1 MTYQK
6 ITLAVVVKED
16 DSEMFTQALND
27 ALDRIEKIQTV
38 FSSEIRIEEA
48 GKPENAKEI
57 EAIPQ

>member
-27 ALDRIEKIQTV
+27 ALD
-38 FSSEIRIEEA
+38 
-48 GKPENAKEI
+48 
-57 EAIPQ
+57 